1 MRGRE
6 VTDAGTVT
14 GLGSCPPSDD
24 TSEGRSSASGDPV
37 SPSQGGV
44 HGWTS
49 GADDGDGWG
58 NLIVLDHG

>member
-14 GLGSCPPSDD
+14 ALGSGRPSDD
-24 TSEGRSSASGDPV
+24 TSEGGSFALGDPG
-37 SPSQGGV
+37 SPSQDGV

-49 GADDGDGWG
+49 SMVGCQEQTMAMVGE
-58 NLIVLDHG
+58 I